1 LKHSIYSSDAFKAAT
16 AIEQPA
22 DEAEFSGKPRGD
34 EMKSV
39 TSLFMRLSSTE
50 HRKSQRMK
58 SPLLVAYYWDGA
70 APTAHPIQNISST
83 GFYLVTKER
92 WLPGTMVTMTL
103 QRTDIAL
110 GHSGVEPHIAV
121 LSKVVR
127 LDEDGVGFAFIPLEA
142 HPGDP
147 KSKPVGKR
155 ALSRFLEQ
163 LKLDRGHA
171 IIGHIEAM
179 LKTKLSGQ
187 NLGSA
192 IPWRERYEETEG

>member
-1 LKHSIYSSDAFKAAT
+1 
-16 AIEQPA
+16 
-22 DEAEFSGKPRGD
+22 
-34 EMKSV
+34 MKSV
-39 TSLFMRLSSTE
+39 TNWFKRLSVSE
-50 HRKSQRMK
+50 HRRAQRTK

-70 APTAHPIQNISST
+70 APMSRTIQNISST

-103 QRTDIAL
+103 QRTDMA
-110 GHSGVEPHIAV
+110 HENSRTEPHISV

-127 LDEDGVGFAFIPLEA
+127 LDEYGVGFDFIPLEA
-142 HPGDP
+142 HPGDL
-147 KSKPVGKR
+147 KSRPVGKK
-155 ALSRFLEQ
+155 ALTRFLDQ

-171 IIGHIEAM
+171 IMGYVEAM

-187 NLGSA
+187 NSGSA

>member
-1 LKHSIYSSDAFKAAT
+1 M
-16 AIEQPA
+16 
-22 DEAEFSGKPRGD
+22 KP
-34 EMKSV
+34 V
-39 TSLFMRLSSTE
+39 TSWFKRLSSPE
-50 HRKSQRMK
+50 HRKAQRMK
-58 SPLLVAYYWDGA
+58 APLLVAYYWDGA
-70 APTAHPIQNISST
+70 TPASHAIQNISST

-103 QRTDIAL
+103 QRTDVPH
-110 GHSGVEPHIAV
+110 GNSSTEPHISV

-127 LDEDGVGFAFIPLEA
+127 LDEEGVGFAFIPLEA
-142 HPGDP
+142 HPGDL
-147 KSKPVGKR
+147 KSRPVGKR
-155 ALSRFLEQ
+155 ALTRFVEQ

-187 NLGSA
+187 NSGSA

>member
-1 LKHSIYSSDAFKAAT
+1 
-16 AIEQPA
+16 
-22 DEAEFSGKPRGD
+22 
-34 EMKSV
+34 
-39 TSLFMRLSSTE
+39 
-50 HRKSQRMK
+50 MK

-70 APTAHPIQNISST
+70 APKSHTIQNISST

-103 QRTDIAL
+103 QRTDMA
-110 GHSGVEPHIAV
+110 HENSGTEPHISV

-127 LDEDGVGFAFIPLEA
+127 LDDDGVGFTFVPLEA
-142 HPGDP
+142 HPGDL
-147 KSKPVGKR
+147 KSKPVDQKT
-155 ALSRFLEQ
+155 LVRFLDQ

-171 IIGHIEAM
+171 IIGYIEAM

-187 NLGSA
+187 NSGSV